1 VNLTPEQ
8 YSEMIIAK
16 FYKVQN
22 HYNLVKAIASVSSKY
37 AKWTITTVDR
47 NLWAV
52 ANDEHAKY
60 VEEKQHEAITK
71 QRAYR
76 LALDTLVAK
85 LPKVEN

>member
-8 YSEMIIAK
+8 YAEMVISK
-16 FYKVQN
+16 VYKVENQ
-22 HYNLVKAIASVSSKY
+22 YNLVRAISAVATKY

-85 LPKVEN
+85 LPKGEN